1 MMGRIGNYGDD
12 IHTLLH
18 KHGELDIM
26 VYMMYD
32 EPGERDMLVL
42 QEGLER
48 MYYSNVKEDGEYM
61 ILVEYIDIETALAL
75 NVYRGWKITICFIW
89 KLSDEIRKAIA
100 ENLLLGFNALK
111 IKAELIEE
119 KEMSIDV

>member
-1 MMGRIGNYGDD
+1 MMGRIGDYGDD

-18 KHGELDIM
+18 RHGELDVM

-48 MYYSNVKEDGEYM
+48 MYYQVRENGDYM
-61 ILVEYIDIETALAL
+61 ILAEYIDIETAIAL
-75 NVYRGWKITICFIW
+75 NVSRGWKINICFVW
-89 KLSDEIRKAIA
+89 KIPEEIRKEMA
-100 ENLLLGFNALK
+100 ENLLLGFDALK
-111 IKAELIEE
+111 VKAELLEQ
-119 KEMSIDV
+119 KEMGIDV